1 VADYSIGKDI
11 SYSMNLK
18 MAFWFK
24 SYIVLIGKHKTGLAY
39 VYLFCSEEETIEHV
53 NYFYIVVFFT
63 KGRKKAS
70 SFALMLLNTE
80 RDSSPKNEN
89 SVSIYSPSCCSNPL
103 CVYLFC

>member
-39 VYLFCSEEETIEHV
+39 VYP
-53 NYFYIVVFFT
+53 VV
-63 KGRKKAS
+63 KKR
-70 SFALMLLNTE
+70 L
-80 RDSSPKNEN
+80 
-89 SVSIYSPSCCSNPL
+89 
-103 CVYLFC
+103 